1 MPTWPWRR
9 RCASESDVR
18 VLADLRVIRF
28 SRREG
33 KSGRVVVVE
42 ADSGRPLKFST
53 AAAAGRDLAS
63 GFPPLVLVNPDGAP
77 GNDTKPS
84 GLTPGPVTLA
94 SDLKVWPDRV
104 EEERRP

>member
-18 VLADLRVIRF
+18 VFADLRVIKF

-33 KSGRVVVVE
+33 KSGRVVE
-42 ADSGRPLKFST
+42 ADSGRPLEFST

-63 GFPPLVLVNPDGAP
+63 GFPPLVLVNPAGAP
-77 GNDTKPS
+77 GNDTKPF
-84 GLTPGPVTLA
+84 GLTPDPVTLV
-94 SDLKVWPDRV
+94 SDFKVWPDRV
-104 EEERRP
+104 EEGRKP